1 MNQPP
6 TRYQRPGWYR
16 SAAYHRPSFE
26 RLSNASHSMDYSA
39 WSISARLIAGIGLY
53 AGLGWL
59 ISLWV
64 GHRAPLIAIGALVGL
79 GLAYM
84 LIFRSLKDHEDEHVT
99 VDLEGSGGR

>member
-6 TRYQRPGWYR
+6 SHYRPPGWYR
-16 SAAYHRPSFE
+16 SAAYHRPSFN
-26 RLSNASHSMDYSA
+26 RLSNATHSMDHSA

-64 GHRAPLIAIGALVGL
+64 GYRAPLIAIGALVGL
-79 GLAYM
+79 GLAYT
-84 LIFRSLKDHEDEHVT
+84 LIFRGLAHQGDAFVT
-99 VDLEGSGGR
+99 RDVEEFGGR